1 MWSGCGSYRVLLYDT
16 TSAFTKRNRKKKNN
30 EKRIYYTSRLSFND
44 TERSMGIIRWL
55 FVTLNCVSQRFLAS
69 LAPYEDPVK
78 VRIKNTTSD
87 GNRTVEL
94 ADSWHV

>member
-1 MWSGCGSYRVLLYDT
+1 MRELSCPALWYYLGIHQE
-16 TSAFTKRNRKKKNN
+16 KPKKKNN